1 MFNIETVLADCQ
13 PVFLNGLKNVLKKA
27 GKYQIEVKAQFQ
39 DGKELMAYLLKSPPR
54 LLILDL
60 NLKTKDGFEVIKWMK
75 SNKLRTKIL
84 ILTAY
89 DDERFLKMAQNL
101 KVDGYLLKA
110 AEEKDIK
117 GAVYRILEQ
126 EGTGTMMQNISAANN
141 GLKATVKKVSLQ
153 DGFIK
158 RNNLTKRER
167 QIVGL
172 IADAMSSKEI
182 AKVLYISDQTVSVH
196 RKNIMRKLGV
206 SNAAA
211 LVKVAY
217 TYGWK

>member
-13 PVFLNGLKNVLKKA
+13 PVFLSGLKNVLKNDGKRIIEIKA
-27 GKYQIEVKAQFQ
+27 MFQ
-39 DGKELMAYLLKSPPR
+39 DGKELMTYLLKSPPH

-84 ILTAY
+84 ILTSY
-89 DDERFLKMAQNL
+89 DDVRILKMAQKL
-101 KVDGYLLKA
+101 KVDGFILKT
-110 AEEKDIK
+110 AEGEKIK
-117 GAVYRILEQ
+117 NAVYHIIE
-126 EGTGTMMQNISAANN
+126 EETYGTRVLNMPT
-141 GLKATVKKVSLQ
+141 KPKVVKSPFKKIPLQ

-158 RNNLTKRER
+158 KNILTKRER

-172 IADAMSSKEI
+172 IADALSSKEI

-206 SNAAA
+206 SNTAA
-211 LVKVAY
+211 LIKVAY